1 MKNIL
6 FLGLLLNI
14 WSVPLLAEDITLKG
28 KGTIYLKYPENFQEN
43 KRYIRKGIRTQ
54 NGDCEFTQSMLLS
67 PGQKVQIKQIAYN
80 PYTCESLIIEHGGKI
95 ESHKQR

>member
-43 KRYIRKGIRTQ
+43 KRYIRKGIRTH
-54 NGDCEFTQSMLLS
+54 NGDCEFTTNITLR
-67 PGQKVQIKQIAYN
+67 PGERVYGKTIAYN
-80 PYTCESLIIEHGGKI
+80 PYTCESLIIEHWGKI
-95 ESHKQR
+95 ESHKQ